1 MNTLT
6 LDTFRNSPAR
16 MRPQPAVA
24 SRPAPAAALQ
34 ARVSLAPQL
43 TAMAALALVM
53 AAGGAV
59 AEPAQPFGW
68 HPAIAAQPV
77 VTGIDP
83 NTFIVGHPASPTVR
97 GGHANF
103 EHPAVIVARRA
114 GAVGVDANTFIVQPP
129 VAVTWTVQ
137 PEPADDTRFAAL
149 RR

>member
-6 LDTFRNSPAR
+6 LDTFRNILAR
-16 MRPQPAVA
+16 LRPQ
-24 SRPAPAAALQ
+24 PAPAAALRST
-34 ARVSLAPQL
+34 ALRAPRL
-43 TAMAALALVM
+43 SALAALALVM
-53 AAGGAV
+53 AAGSAA

-68 HPAIAAQPV
+68 HPALAARPV
-77 VTGIDP
+77 VAGIDP

-114 GAVGVDANTFIVQPP
+114 GEAGVDANTFIVQPP
-129 VAVTWTVQ
+129 VSVTWTVM
-137 PEPADDTRFAAL
+137 PEADTRLAAL